1 MGNTLSLAIQNYPFR
16 KTFHKLVGYLP
27 NMQPSTPRSRLLS
40 LPYKIRMQIW
50 QYAIPSDTE
59 LSFCACLHQPPRASR
74 RETCCCYEEN
84 ILAPEERAFTDYFHM
99 DYRPLPTPKFLRG
112 TEELIS
118 ELPLT
123 CQQIFADTQAI
134 VQHPKHITLCSPECL
149 PSLLSTLTANQLAMV
164 SKSTVLVDL
173 RPPFLSKTYGLNF
186 VNWKCINDMQSWTE
200 RAMEE
205 SCPSSSVVGLETIST
220 LLDQHMD
227 FFPLEIKMGQPHDRK
242 VMANAKL
249 WRDARKSRTGL
260 DELIKVISQSM
271 SIRFENTK
279 PVQQKSTS
287 P

>member
-1 MGNTLSLAIQNYPFR
+1 
-16 KTFHKLVGYLP
+16 
-27 NMQPSTPRSRLLS
+27 
-40 LPYKIRMQIW
+40 
-50 QYAIPSDTE
+50 
-59 LSFCACLHQPPRASR
+59 
-74 RETCCCYEEN
+74 
-84 ILAPEERAFTDYFHM
+84 
-99 DYRPLPTPKFLRG
+99 
-112 TEELIS
+112 
-118 ELPLT
+118 
-123 CQQIFADTQAI
+123 
-134 VQHPKHITLCSPECL
+134 
-149 PSLLSTLTANQLAMV
+149 
-164 SKSTVLVDL
+164 
-173 RPPFLSKTYGLNF
+173 
-186 VNWKCINDMQSWTE
+186 
-200 RAMEE
+200 MEE